1 MSRHNFLENGFT
13 LFELLVVIAIVAVL
27 TTIAMPS
34 WRATTN
40 EALVQHARLV
50 LHRLAIRQQQFRRRY
65 GRFAEQHELPTLA
78 SLEAAVGRRYELRVE
93 SASSSYRLILIDP
106 ENELPELTLNDLGQW
121 GAPMAAFQ

>member
-1 MSRHNFLENGFT
+1 MLRHNVLANGFT
-13 LFELLVVIAIVAVL
+13 LLELLVVIAIVGVL
-27 TTIAMPS
+27 STRAMPS

-40 EALVQHARLV
+40 EGLGQHARRV

-106 ENELPELTLNDLGQW
+106 EDELPELTLNDLGQW
-121 GAPMAAFQ
+121 GAPLAAFH